1 MNNSLFNQKSY
12 FYRFNRL
19 FNEIEKNNI
28 DLKNKKIL
36 DIGCSYG
43 FLEKKLIE
51 KGCSRIEAWDLQEP
65 IDNKDIYRNKWEH
78 KIVNAEN
85 EWPDHDKKFDVI
97 FALEIIEHMIDTDK
111 FIKKCKN
118 KLTPNGFLIIS
129 TPNIASLR
137 SRAKLAIG
145 RYPCAMEY
153 RNVDHH
159 VRMYTVPTLKSHLS
173 EYGFK
178 VNSCTGINFLP
189 IKWHKSKVL
198 EIVSEFLA
206 DRFAEL
212 CGSFILITTIEK

>member
-1 MNNSLFNQKSY
+1 MFD
-12 FYRFNRL
+12 
-19 FNEIEKNNI
+19 EIEKNNI
-28 DLKNKKIL
+28 GLKNKKIL

-51 KGCSRIEAWDLQEP
+51 KGCTNIEAWDLQEP
-65 IDNKDIYRNKWEH
+65 LENKNIYRDKWEH
-78 KIVNAEN
+78 KIVNVEN
-85 EWPDHDKKFDVI
+85 EWPDDDKKFDVI

-118 KLTPNGFLIIS
+118 KLMPNGILIIS

-145 RYPCAMEY
+145 RYPCSMEY
-153 RNVDHH
+153 RNIDHH

-212 CGSFILITTIEK
+212 CPFFILISSI